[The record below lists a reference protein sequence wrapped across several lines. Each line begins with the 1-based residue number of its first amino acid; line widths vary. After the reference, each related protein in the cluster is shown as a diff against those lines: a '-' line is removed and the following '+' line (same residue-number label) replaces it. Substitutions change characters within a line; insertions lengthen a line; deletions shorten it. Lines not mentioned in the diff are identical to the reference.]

1 MDYKIQGLLKDLKDP
16 KIKEQYT
23 QLIFT
28 LLEKGYFPGLA
39 GVPVVK
45 SGISFVDGNKGILRY
60 RGYPVEDIAEH
71 CSYEVL
77 SFLLL
82 KGDLPLYEERL
93 AFHEQLLENRHLD
106 YDVSKVIVEM
116 DKDLHPMYMLSSA
129 VMLLQCADKGCF
141 DVDNYHANFNRSIN
155 LIAKIP
161 SIIGVFREKYPYFA
175 KDEEFDS
182 FAQYCLHAYN
192 ESAAENK
199 DLVNIFEK
207 LLILHADHTMNNSTF
222 SVRSVASSKASI
234 YASIASA
241 INSLS
246 GPLHGGANEK
256 VISMLQEIAAPENV
270 ENYVNQKLAAKEKI
284 MGIGHR
290 VYKTYDPR
298 ALYMKNNLL
307 PLIFGDDSVIDVDE
321 NTYLLYE
328 IAKKVEKVVLDKLS
342 GKKLYPNVDFW
353 SGLVLLAM
361 GIEPKYFTTIFTLG
375 RIMGWTAHWVEH
387 LEVKNRIFRPY
398 QLYDG
403 MNERHILIK
412 QEEEIAS
419 SRIDY

>member
-1 MDYKIQGLLKDLKDP
+1 MNYKIQELLKELKDP
-16 KIKEQYT
+16 KVKEQYT

-45 SGISFVDGNKGILRY
+45 SGVSFVDGKKGTLRY
-60 RGYPVEDIAEH
+60 RGYPVQEIAEH
-71 CSYEVL
+71 CSYEDL
-77 SFLLL
+77 TYLLL
-82 KGDLPLYEERL
+82 KGDLPLHEERL
-93 AFHEQLLENRHLD
+93 ALKEQLLESRQLN

-129 VMLLQCADKGCF
+129 VMLLQGTDEKCF
-141 DVDNYHANFNRSIN
+141 EVDNYHANFNRSVN
-155 LIAKIP
+155 LISKIP
-161 SIIGVFREKYPYFA
+161 SIIGVFKNKYPYFA
-175 KDEEFDS
+175 KEEDFDS
-182 FAQYCLHAYN
+182 FAQYCLYAYN
-192 ESAAENK
+192 EDAAENEE
-199 DLVNIFEK
+199 LVNIFEK
-207 LLILHADHTMNNSTF
+207 ILILHADHTMNNSTF

-256 VISMLQEIAAPENV
+256 VIAMLEEISSPDNV
-270 ENYVNQKLAAKEKI
+270 EEYVNEKLEAKEKI

-298 ALYMKNNLL
+298 ALFLKNRII
-307 PLIFGDDSVIDVDE
+307 PMIFGKERIIDIDSETEI
-321 NTYLLYE
+321 LYE
-328 IAKKVEKVVLDKLS
+328 TAKKVEEVVLDKLS

-353 SGLVLLAM
+353 SGLVLKAM
-361 GIEPKYFTTIFTLG
+361 GIDPSYFTTIFTLG

-403 MNERHILIK
+403 MAERHIIIDA
-412 QEEEIAS
+412 EEEIAS
-419 SRIDY
+419 SKVQ